1 MQASFCKRLRY
12 RKVSEYYK
20 ELSPE
25 SVLAGWTRKGVLIV
39 ITKYI
44 LLKISAVAVVVM
56 SLVACQSEVTAAPAA
71 AAIDPARVIITEA
84 VEGSDIPV
92 QLAYVETVDGLY
104 TPIGIRKPDGDG
116 PFPMV
121 LFASGNGGGGM
132 AWVRDATRN
141 QSWTLEQFVKAG
153 YAVAWMRYR
162 AEVELAY
169 QNYGKLVQDIR
180 QGRQLLNRGPL
191 EYEDVISIIEYVKT
205 LPYVDPDRVGY
216 MGMSHGGEMAFKITS
231 EYSGLKAAISSEPA
245 NHEFLALTP
254 DDTAHVN
261 PESGLRDIESML
273 MRETEKVRGRIDL
286 DVALH
291 RISTINTPIFVQ
303 GRNSDELQGIFR
315 VSYDLLKESGKQCEW
330 KTYEHDVHGFVY
342 VRRNDAGV
350 YAPDPV
356 QLEAVRDS
364 IDWFNRQ
371 MKP

>member
-1 MQASFCKRLRY
+1 MVTDKRSY
-12 RKVSEYYK
+12 
-20 ELSPE
+20 
-25 SVLAGWTRKGVLIV
+25 
-39 ITKYI
+39 
-44 LLKISAVAVVVM
+44 LKSVAVVVGTALM
-56 SLVACQSEVTAAPAA
+56 GTAACQTEIDTSITAASGV
-71 AAIDPARVIITEA
+71 DPTRVVITEP

-92 QLAYVETVDGLY
+92 DLTYVETIDGLY
-104 TPIGIRKPDGDG
+104 TPIGMRKPGGEG
-116 PFPMV
+116 PFPII

-132 AWVRDATRN
+132 AWVRDATQNR
-141 QSWTLEQFVKAG
+141 SWTQEQFVKAG
-153 YAVAWMRYR
+153 YAVAWTRYR

-169 QNYGKLVQDIR
+169 DKYGKLIQDVR

-231 EYSGLKAAISSEPA
+231 EYDGLKAVIASEPA

-254 DDTAHVN
+254 DETAHVN
-261 PESGLRDIESML
+261 PDSGMRNIESML
-273 MRETEKVRGRIDL
+273 MRETGKVRKRINL
-286 DVALH
+286 DVAQQ

-315 VSYDLLKESGKQCEW
+315 VGYDLLQEAGKEAEW

-342 VRRNDAGV
+342 VQRNDKGV
-350 YAPDPV
+350 YDPDPV
-356 QLEAVRDS
+356 QLEGVKDS
-364 IDWFNRQ
+364 IAFFDRH

>member
-1 MQASFCKRLRY
+1 MIKRH
-12 RKVSEYYK
+12 
-20 ELSPE
+20 
-25 SVLAGWTRKGVLIV
+25 
-39 ITKYI
+39 
-44 LLKISAVAVVVM
+44 LLL
-56 SLVACQSEVTAAPAA
+56 LVAAAAMSITACQQKATPAA
-71 AAIDPARVIITEA
+71 AAAPALDSTQVVITEA

-92 QLAYVETVDGLY
+92 HLAYVETIDGLY

-116 PFPMV
+116 PFPII

-132 AWVRDATRN
+132 AWVRNATMN
-141 QSWTLEQFVKAG
+141 QSWTQEQFVKAG
-153 YAVAWMRYR
+153 YAVAWTRYR

-169 QNYGKLVQDIR
+169 ANYGKLIEDTR

-191 EYEDVISIIEYVKT
+191 EYEDMISIIEFVKT

-231 EYSGLKAAISSEPA
+231 EYDGLKAAIASEPA

-261 PESGLRDIESML
+261 PESGMRDIESML

-286 DVALH
+286 DIASE
-291 RISTINTPIFVQ
+291 RISTITTPILVQ

-315 VSYDLLKESGKQCEW
+315 VGYELLDEAGKETEW
-330 KTYEHDVHGFVY
+330 KSYEHDVHGFVY
-342 VRRNDAGV
+342 VKRNDAGV
-350 YAPDPV
+350 YDPDPV
-356 QLEAVRDS
+356 QLEGVKDS
-364 IDWFNRQ
+364 IAFFDKH